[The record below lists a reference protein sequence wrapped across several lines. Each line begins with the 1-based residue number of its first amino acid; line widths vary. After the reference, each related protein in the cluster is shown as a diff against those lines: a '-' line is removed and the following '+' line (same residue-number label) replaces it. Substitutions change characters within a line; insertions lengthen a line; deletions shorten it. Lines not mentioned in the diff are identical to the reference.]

1 MKLKVRSIYFWKKS
15 VNQKAVTAQNT
26 VISPN
31 FLVWTFFGK
40 AQFLHSFGRKCA
52 AQIFHA
58 AYLIDRELKSYLRR
72 TIVRQKTDESYN
84 KWQRVTTSGTTSESK
99 WYNEWQRVTMN
110 DNKWQGVTTS
120 DTTSNNECQRV
131 VQQMKTNET
140 EWGQIKESDFRSQN

>member
-58 AYLIDRELKSYLRR
+58 AYLIDRELESYLRK
-72 TIVRQKTDESYN
+72 TIVRQKTDELYN

-99 WYNEWQRVTMN
+99 WYNEWQRVTTN
-110 DNKWQGVTTS
+110 DNEWQWTTTNGKEWQRVIQRVTTNAS
-120 DTTSNNECQRV
+120 EWYNKWKQMRLNEG
-131 VQQMKTNET
+131 K
-140 EWGQIKESDFRSQN
+140 

>member
-58 AYLIDRELKSYLRR
+58 AYLIDRELKSYLRK
-72 TIVRQKTDESYN
+72 TTVRQKTDESYN
-84 KWQRVTTSGTTSESK
+84 KWQRVTTSGTTSERK
-99 WYNEWQRVTMN
+99 WYNEWQRVTTN
-110 DNKWQGVTTS
+110 DNEWQWTTTNGKEWQRVIQRVTT
-120 DTTSNNECQRV
+120 NANESYNKWK
-131 VQQMKTNET
+131 QMRLNE
-140 EWGQIKESDFRSQN
+140 GK